1 MSVSIYY
8 TVKRQLPL
16 STDESARLSEI
27 LKKYNNESVLY
38 EPLSFY
44 VDLATVIGKEDW
56 LLEGSTKLSPSENM
70 AAEVEV
76 ACNALSEC
84 RNAIADSTW
93 HVSIDD
99 YEVSWDESSRSF
111 NPNA

>member
-1 MSVSIYY
+1 MGVSIYY

-27 LKKYNNESVLY
+27 LKKYNNESALY
-38 EPLSFY
+38 ESLSFY
-44 VDLATVIGKEDW
+44 VDPATVIDKEDW

-70 AAEVEV
+70 AAEVEIV
-76 ACNALSEC
+76 CNALSEC
-84 RNAIADSTW
+84 RNAIADATW

-99 YEVSWDESSRSF
+99 YEVSWDKSSQSF